1 MLRSVEAEDHMTRSP
16 VTLKP
21 ETHIFEAIR
30 ALTERSISGA
40 TVLDDDGNVV
50 GVISEMDCHQA
61 VLSGTYHGEVGGTV
75 ADIMTTEVETVEVGL
90 SVVDVAQQLIDGH
103 RRRFPIVKEGKFVG
117 QVSCRSILR
126 AVMQFAHTDA
136 PAD

>member
-1 MLRSVEAEDHMTRSP
+1 M
-16 VTLKP
+16 
-21 ETHIFEAIR
+21 
-30 ALTERSISGA
+30 
-40 TVLDDDGNVV
+40 
-50 GVISEMDCHQA
+50 
-61 VLSGTYHGEVGGTV
+61 LSGTYHGEVGGTV